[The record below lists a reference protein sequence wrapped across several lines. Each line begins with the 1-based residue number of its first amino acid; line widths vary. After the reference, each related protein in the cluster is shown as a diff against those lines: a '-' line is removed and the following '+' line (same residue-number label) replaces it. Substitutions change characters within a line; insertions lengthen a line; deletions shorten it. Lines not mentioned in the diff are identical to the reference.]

1 MKELQ
6 NLKKQYKKLSRQI
19 DWERDVKSW
28 DWNSLLS
35 ETLEFQMSIKDIQE
49 NIVMYGSNPKIKIQ
63 ELKHSSNVIK
73 NKILKI
79 KSQQQY
85 NKKINLWQYG
95 YSKADFVITIPT
107 NAKLTLEFQNNI
119 FQFWANLYFIIG
131 NNSQVTILDK
141 HYVHQSKFGAGS
153 VDILLAKNA
162 QVNYAIDTENKSDY
176 HINYN
181 FTCAESSVARIFVTN
196 KIKAQ
201 YNYHSIN
208 INHYKNNSHGEIT
221 WIIDAMKQ
229 SKSYFYVANNHFGKD
244 TTADM
249 VIKTVG
255 RDKSQVKLDGWINIG
270 PKGVNADSYLS
281 EDVLIVSDNSSVKAE
296 PNLEILNNEV
306 KASHGATLGNI
317 DENQLLY
324 LQSRGMS
331 KREAK
336 KLIIDGFLQS
346 VNNRIKNNFIKDFLK
361 N

>member
-1 MKELQ
+1 MNNIQEI
-6 NLKKQYKKLSRQI
+6 KKQYKKLSRQL

-28 DWNSLLS
+28 DWNRLLS
-35 ETLEFQMSIKDIQE
+35 ESHKFQMSIKDIQD
-49 NIVMYGSNPKIKIQ
+49 NVVIYGNNPKIKIQ
-63 ELKHSSNVIK
+63 EFKYCSDVIK
-73 NKILKI
+73 NKIVKI
-79 KSQQQY
+79 KSQQQS

-95 YSKADFVITIPT
+95 YSRADFVITIPANT
-107 NAKLTLEFQNNI
+107 SLTLELHNNI

-131 NNSQVTILDK
+131 SNSQVTILDK
-141 HYVHQSKFGAGS
+141 HYIHQSKFGAGS
-153 VDILLAKNA
+153 VDILLSKNS
-162 QVNYAIDTENKSDY
+162 QVDYGIDVDDNSNY
-176 HINYN
+176 HMNYN
-181 FTCAESSVARIFVTN
+181 FTCAENSVARVFAKN

-201 YNYHSIN
+201 YNYNSIN

-221 WIIDAMKQ
+221 WIIDALKQ

-270 PKGVNADSYLS
+270 PKGVNTDSYLS
-281 EDVLIVSDNSSVKAE
+281 EDVLIVSDSSSVKAE
-296 PNLEILNNEV
+296 PNLEILNNDV

-317 DENQLLY
+317 NENQLLY

-336 KLIIDGFLQS
+336 KMIIDGFLQS